1 MKLNI
6 RGKSGKSYIFH
17 TYTLPAKLTAVGGV
31 YMYLKLQKNGDFK
44 IIKIGNTHNF
54 IDVMVNHSQIKKLGA
69 THITAIQ
76 KNNKAKREQIANDI
90 RYLLKR

>member
-54 IDVMVNHSQIKKLGA
+54 IDEMANHNQIKKLGA

-76 KNNKAKREQIANDI
+76 KNNKAKREQIVNDI